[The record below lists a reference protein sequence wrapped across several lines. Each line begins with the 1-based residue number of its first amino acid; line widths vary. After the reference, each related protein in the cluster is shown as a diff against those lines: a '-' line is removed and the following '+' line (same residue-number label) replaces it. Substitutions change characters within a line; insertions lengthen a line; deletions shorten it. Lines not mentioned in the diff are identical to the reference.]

1 MFRRYLETKTD
12 EYIRECLEG
21 LIDEVLLIISFD
33 YRLKCLI

>member
-21 LIDEVLLIISFD
+21 LIDEVLLKTLFN
-33 YRLKCLI
+33 YRLKRLV